1 MNGSALRESRKRRG
15 LTQVEAA
22 KRLGVSQTYLSLL
35 ENGRRDLTEEVARR
49 AVSKLDVSP
58 TALPFEGKLKQ
69 VKAATNAGFARD
81 LASLRYPGLSQMR
94 SAKKRNPA
102 AALLSALRAEDLER
116 RLVEALP
123 WMLLNFSDLQW
134 DELVDAAKVNDL
146 QNRLGFLTALA
157 RQLAARQ
164 KDREKESMFA
174 RREEELLPSKLAR
187 EDTLCR
193 ESMTESERKW
203 LRRNRPPEAKRWNVL
218 SDLKVEHLTYA

>member
-35 ENGRRDLTEEVARR
+35 ENGSRDLTEEVARK
-49 AVSKLDVSP
+49 AVSRLGVSP
-58 TALPFEGKLKQ
+58 TALPFDGELKR
-69 VKAATNAGFARD
+69 VKPATNSGFARD
-81 LASLRYPGLSQMR
+81 LASLKYPAFSQLR
-94 SAKKRNPA
+94 SGRKRNPA
-102 AALLSALRAEDLER
+102 GVLLSALRAEDLER

-164 KDREKESMFA
+164 NEPEKEAVFA
-174 RREEELLPSKLAR
+174 RREEELLPSKLAK

-203 LRRNRPPEAKRWNVL
+203 LKRNRPPKAKRWNVL
-218 SDLKVEHLTYA
+218 SDLKVEHLAYA